1 MDKICLEPLKEVVTY
16 NERKNKNGRLVEL
29 LKDGEKTLVYLTTI
43 LPREFKGYHLHR
55 IREANYV
62 CVKGIVKVTMYDLK
76 NKKKEEVEL
85 IERVPVKLH
94 IPTYVAT
101 GLRNVG
107 EEEAAII
114 NFPNPPY
121 HPGHLENREQVEYS
135 KSELEKIIGVD

>member
-62 CVKGIVKVTMYDLK
+62 CVKGIVKVTMYDL
-76 NKKKEEVEL
+76 
-85 IERVPVKLH
+85 
-94 IPTYVAT
+94 
-101 GLRNVG
+101 
-107 EEEAAII
+107 
-114 NFPNPPY
+114 
-121 HPGHLENREQVEYS
+121 
-135 KSELEKIIGVD
+135 